1 MTMGAETA
9 DLDRRRLQAM
19 PAARAIGIFTA
30 ADFPRARTL
39 LDDLSAFADYLDWL
53 DAREGLRMALF
64 MSGVDVPMLS
74 VDLCLFVRWCELSR
88 APRDV
93 RSLDE
98 FAALTVDHR
107 CGRLPRA
114 LAAIDE
120 FDFAHYN
127 CRIDALT
134 DFDDYS
140 TWMIHRS
147 RVRANAAAATD
158 RVHELRIPLSKF
170 VDWCACLALRESEP
184 ALDRYAQLALE
195 EFISELAA

>member
-1 MTMGAETA
+1 MRAETT
-9 DLDRRRLQAM
+9 DIERRRLQVT
-19 PAARAIGIFTA
+19 PPTRAIGVFAA
-30 ADFPRARTL
+30 ADFPRARTF
-39 LDDLSAFADYLDWL
+39 LDELSAFADHPDWL
-53 DAREGLRMALF
+53 DAREGLHMALS

-74 VDLCLFVRWCELSR
+74 VDLRSFVRWCDLSG
-88 APRDV
+88 APRDI

-98 FAALTVDHR
+98 FAALTVDYR
-107 CGRLPRA
+107 CGRRPRA

-120 FDFAHYN
+120 FDFARYY
-127 CRIDALT
+127 CRIDALA
-134 DFDDYS
+134 DFNDYS
-140 TWMIHRS
+140 TWTIYRS
-147 RVRANAAAATD
+147 RVRANAAEASQ